1 MYIAMQNLRANAIK
15 DSKHEDVPCE
25 NSKNHCKET
34 GKYSLMRKFRA
45 HVSLSSVVDRS
56 AKFNTVDLTFRLSRV
71 RWGVIFIILFS
82 FPLNSQCSEM
92 LRRLI
97 FDANEW
103 INEKPNPSSKR
114 KIVVTQNERKW
125 RKLGKFK
132 TEKKNETSK
141 IVNFGVFNK
150 ETRGSLY
157 YSLKVGW

>member
-71 RWGVIFIILFS
+71 R
-82 FPLNSQCSEM
+82 
-92 LRRLI
+92 
-97 FDANEW
+97 
-103 INEKPNPSSKR
+103 
-114 KIVVTQNERKW
+114 
-125 RKLGKFK
+125 
-132 TEKKNETSK
+132 
-141 IVNFGVFNK
+141 
-150 ETRGSLY
+150 
-157 YSLKVGW
+157 